1 MAYRSSMAGNA
12 NVTYSV
18 ITRSGYSTALTLE
31 NLERRLA
38 TELEKGFAFSPIR
51 RIVKVTREDIELPGF
66 VKEYNAWCDKHRK

>member
-1 MAYRSSMAGNA
+1 MAGDA

-38 TELEKGFAFSPIR
+38 AELEKGFAFSPIR

-66 VKEYNAWCDKHRK
+66 VKEYNKRCREAH

>member
-1 MAYRSSMAGNA
+1 MAGDA

-18 ITRSGYSTALTLE
+18 ITRAGCSTSLTLE

-38 TELEKGFAFSPIR
+38 AELENGFAFSPIR

-66 VKEYNAWCDKHRK
+66 VKEYNKKCQEAH